1 MSTDPSQAILG
12 WIFVF
17 EVILSLDDA
26 LHISDQLSLDDQLRL
41 IRVLSEHARRNLGTA
56 GESVDMLS
64 LAGLGAELW
73 RQIDVDAYL
82 AGERANWQD

>member
-1 MSTDPSQAILG
+1 LG

-41 IRVLSEHARRNLGTA
+41 IRLLSERVRRNLGTA
-56 GESVDMLS
+56 GEPVDMLS
-64 LAGLGAELW
+64 LAGLGAEIW
-73 RQIDVDAYL
+73 RQIDVDAYV
-82 AGERANWQD
+82 AAERANWRD